1 MKKLAKYLKPY
12 LGVLLAAVVLLFMQA
27 ICDLRLP
34 NYMSDIVNVGIQQ
47 NGIEHASPDAI
58 SEQGMTFLQTFMTE
72 DEKELLNSHYQLF
85 SGSDTDASGTSYDH
99 IYPDLDGGNVWIR
112 QETDAETLDEMDLAF
127 GTAGWTFINT
137 MQSLA
142 ETSGQSSSMGEED
155 TDVS

>member
-34 NYMSDIVNVGIQQ
+34 NYMSDIVNVVIQQ

-72 DEKELLNSHYQLF
+72 GEKNC
-85 SGSDTDASGTSYDH
+85 
-99 IYPDLDGGNVWIR
+99 
-112 QETDAETLDEMDLAF
+112 
-127 GTAGWTFINT
+127 
-137 MQSLA
+137 
-142 ETSGQSSSMGEED
+142 
-155 TDVS
+155 